1 MQDQHKIAK
10 ALIVS
15 AVLLGVTGCSSHLTP
30 PLEPHHEA
38 SNLSPQSALTP
49 KARLG
54 QFLFKDSNLSE
65 PTGVSCA
72 SCHDPKRAFVGHN
85 DSPDPAVAQG
95 SRPGQLGFRNTP
107 TLTYLSFSPSFYFE
121 KEEEAKADGSTEIS
135 YVPTGG
141 FFWDGRANTLKEQA
155 KSPFLTAHEMNN
167 RDIPSL
173 VAKIAYSDYAE
184 LFKQVYGDDCFDHPT
199 QAFEFVADAIASFER
214 SSVFHP
220 FNSKFDAY
228 LRGETE
234 LSELEARGLELFLNP
249 QKGNCVACHV
259 GNADSR
265 DPKDWLFTDFTYDN
279 LGFPRN
285 PAITTNK
292 AASDFDLGLCKQ
304 DGLPDL
310 SPDGFDTETLCGAF
324 KVPTLRNS
332 AVTAP
337 YGHNGVFMGLR
348 MVVLFYATRDT
359 DPGKWYGASPQGTLN
374 KFDDLPRNYVGNV
387 NVEEVPYGQKV
398 GEQPRLNDEE
408 VDALVAFLET
418 LTDQEFLPRFNRT
431 AP

>member
-1 MQDQHKIAK
+1 MQNQDKISK
-10 ALIVS
+10 ALILSTVI
-15 AVLLGVTGCSSHLTP
+15 LGITGCTSTP
-30 PLEPHHEA
+30 NAALESRREM
-38 SNLSPQSALTP
+38 SNPSFKTTLTP

-54 QFLFKDSNLSE
+54 QFLFEDTNLSE
-65 PTGVSCA
+65 PVGVSCA

-95 SRPGQLGFRNTP
+95 SRSGQLGFRNTP

-121 KEEEAKADGSTEIS
+121 KEQEAGADGTMEIS

-141 FFWDGRANTLKEQA
+141 FFWDGRAQTLEEQA

-173 VAKIAYSDYAE
+173 IAKIVSSDYAE
-184 LFKQVYGDDCFDHPT
+184 LFKQVYGDNCFDQPS

-228 LRGETE
+228 LRGETQ

-259 GNADSR
+259 GDADSR
-265 DPKDWLFTDFTYDN
+265 DSKDWLFTDFTYDN

-285 PAITTNK
+285 PAIRVRPWP
-292 AASDFDLGLCKQ
+292 L
-304 DGLPDL
+304 
-310 SPDGFDTETLCGAF
+310 
-324 KVPTLRNS
+324 
-332 AVTAP
+332 
-337 YGHNGVFMGLR
+337 
-348 MVVLFYATRDT
+348 
-359 DPGKWYGASPQGTLN
+359 
-374 KFDDLPRNYVGNV
+374 
-387 NVEEVPYGQKV
+387 
-398 GEQPRLNDEE
+398 
-408 VDALVAFLET
+408 
-418 LTDQEFLPRFNRT
+418 
-431 AP
+431 